1 MSPMRTFQ
9 ACAAAL
15 ALALA
20 LPSAVGPDFLRLT
33 SPAAAQAVREGPSGL
48 PLPRFVSLRSSRV
61 NVRRGPGQDYD
72 VAYIYVRAGMPVE
85 IIQEFDNWRRIRDW
99 EGDEGWVFHSL
110 LSGRRTVM
118 VTPWERSGQ
127 SALRQSAD
135 MEARIV
141 AYLEP
146 GVVAEASQC
155 NGAWCRIRGEGFD
168 GWIEQEK
175 LWGVYPDET
184 LRP

>member
-1 MSPMRTFQ
+1 MRSIQ
-9 ACAAAL
+9 VVAIAL
-15 ALALA
+15 AMAAQLAL
-20 LPSAVGPDFLRLT
+20 GPFAAPLA
-33 SPAAAQAVREGPSGL
+33 PPVAAQAAREGPSGL
-48 PLPRFVSLRSSRV
+48 PLPRFVSLKSSRV

-72 VAYIYVRAGMPVE
+72 VAWVYVRAGMPVE
-85 IIQEFDNWRRIRDW
+85 IIQEFENWRRIRDW

-118 VTPWERSGQ
+118 VAPWERSSQ
-127 SALRQSAD
+127 ASLRRAAGMDSNV
-135 MEARIV
+135 V

-168 GWIEQEK
+168 GWIEQDG
-175 LWGVYPDET
+175 LWGVYPGET
-184 LRP
+184 MRQ